1 MRFINQSIARQLVFW
16 TVLPLFILSIIV
28 GTNHVFSVKEDTV
41 KRVESGIGNIVESN
55 AMEIK
60 SFFEAKGQVIHSV
73 FASPQVL
80 DWFSN
85 YNDRGGDLSS
95 DEEHR
100 EITRYFKYFSD
111 QDPTIKSIFFGSGNT
126 FEYFD
131 LEGRHNDLNYYTSKR
146 PWWGEAQQKGS
157 LYVSDPAVDANDG
170 SISATVKT
178 PLYDSK
184 RKLIGIAGMDI
195 LVTTIGEELL
205 SKIKYEGEGFAFLVT
220 DEGKLVYFPSFSED
234 FPPGSLI
241 QDVDDNFR
249 SAEGFGDFS
258 KLVTKRSKGKS
269 SVTWNNT
276 PHTVLYTSIESDYPK
291 MRWRLGFVVPD
302 TVIDEPVND
311 AIAKNTA
318 WVVITMLVVCA
329 LVYAATKPIIK
340 PIKNLVSAMK
350 DISRGDG
357 DLTKRIDDS
366 RHDEIGTLAA
376 EFNGFISKIQLLVK
390 ESIEISHHVHD
401 RSAQVEETS
410 TEIIRLV
417 DKEKSEIVQVASA
430 SEELA
435 YTSEQMAKNTSQAMT
450 HAALAEEQ
458 VVNGA
463 KVVNSAIIDITA
475 LSKNVLGAA
484 DVVRN
489 LRQDSE
495 NVGEVLDVIRT
506 IAEQTNLLALNAAIE
521 AARAGEQGRGFAV
534 VADEVRTLA
543 SRTQESTANIQN
555 IIEGLRSSAS
565 QAESVM
571 EESRDYAQRSISQT
585 QKIEETLREITTA
598 IHEIQQQ
605 TESIS
610 QASTEQTAT
619 AHSVSKNVGHLKS
632 LADDSVTETQGA
644 TDSINAMI
652 VAADQLSRVMGQFKV

>member
-1 MRFINQSIARQLVFW
+1 MRIINQSIALQLVFW

-41 KRVESGIGNIVESN
+41 KRVESGINDIVERN

-73 FASPQVL
+73 FASPQVKN
-80 DWFSN
+80 WFSD
-85 YNDRGGDLSS
+85 YNNRGGDLSS
-95 DEEHR
+95 DQDYQQ
-100 EITRYFKYFSD
+100 IVRYFRYFSD
-111 QDPTIKSIFFGSGNT
+111 QDATIKSVFFGSGNT

-131 LEGRHNDLNYYTSKR
+131 LNGRHNDPSYYTHKR
-146 PWWGEAQQKGS
+146 PWWPEAQNKGR

-170 SISATVKT
+170 SINATVKT
-178 PLYDSK
+178 PIYDDN
-184 RKLIGIAGMDI
+184 RKLIGVAGVDI
-195 LVTTIGEELL
+195 LISTIGEELL

-220 DEGKLVYFPSFSED
+220 DEGKLVYFPRFSDD
-234 FPPGSLI
+234 FAPGSLI
-241 QDVDDNFR
+241 QEVDNNFR
-249 SAEGFGDFS
+249 SASGFKEFS
-258 KLVTKRSKGKS
+258 RLVTNKNQGKS
-269 SVTWNNT
+269 SVIWNDQ
-276 PHTVLYTSIESDYPK
+276 PHTVLYTSIESEYPL
-291 MRWRLGFVVPD
+291 MRWRLGFIVPD
-302 TVIDEPVND
+302 TVIETPVNK
-311 AIAKNTA
+311 AITENII
-318 WVVITMLVVCA
+318 WVVITMLVVCG

-340 PIKNLVSAMK
+340 PIKSLVAAMK
-350 DISRGDG
+350 DISEGDG

-366 RHDEIGTLAA
+366 RQDEIGVLAA
-376 EFNGFISKIQLLVK
+376 EFNNFISRIQSLVK
-390 ESIEISHHVHD
+390 ESIEISLHVHD
-401 RSAQVEETS
+401 RSAQVEKTS

-450 HAALAEEQ
+450 HAAMAEEQ
-458 VVNGA
+458 VVNGG
-463 KVVNSAIIDITA
+463 KVVSSAIVDITA

-565 QAESVM
+565 QAENVM
-571 EESRDYAQRSISQT
+571 EESREYAERSIHQT

-644 TDSINAMI
+644 TDSISDMI